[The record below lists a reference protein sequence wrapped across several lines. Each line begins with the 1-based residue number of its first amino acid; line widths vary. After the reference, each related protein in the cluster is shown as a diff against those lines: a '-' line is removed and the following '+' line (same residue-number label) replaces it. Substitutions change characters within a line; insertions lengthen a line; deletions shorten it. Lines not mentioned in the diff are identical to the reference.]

1 MRSINIDGLKLILV
15 VQGDDL
21 RTVAVRG
28 VERPTLEVK
37 ILVLMLAICLSYRG
51 KLTLPVCNAVGKDVA
66 CLISLVIRNDLVE
79 HDGTGRS
86 VCTVEGEG
94 GAVFCGIDDLENGLA
109 GDEAVNINGLVER
122 LVVNVLAVV
131 GLICLI
137 EVVGNIHLTVALAEA
152 KNGSGIGA
160 EAVVIIDYL
169 VVHELSS
176 LLGLG
181 ELRCSSIYL
190 ISTLRE
196 DNILIRHC
204 GGCGIL
210 LRVCLEVGLLVV
222 SNVGVAVVII
232 SNFGGIEESACGIYG
247 IEIDIALI
255 RRQIA
260 LSVLT
265 LLVIELIGIDN
276 GNTVEGSLCP

>member
-1 MRSINIDGLKLILV
+1 MRSINIDGLKCILV

-21 RTVAVRG
+21 GTVAIRG

-37 ILVLMLAICLSYRG
+37 ILVLMLAICLGYRG
-51 KLTLPVCNAVGKDVA
+51 KLALSVCNAVGKDVA

-94 GAVFCGIDDLENGLA
+94 RTVFCSVDDLENGLA
-109 GDEAVNINGLVER
+109 GDEGVDINGLVER

-176 LLGLG
+176 LLIHGK
-181 ELRCSSIYL
+181 LRSS
-190 ISTLRE
+190 
-196 DNILIRHC
+196 
-204 GGCGIL
+204 
-210 LRVCLEVGLLVV
+210 
-222 SNVGVAVVII
+222 
-232 SNFGGIEESACGIYG
+232 
-247 IEIDIALI
+247 
-255 RRQIA
+255 
-260 LSVLT
+260 
-265 LLVIELIGIDN
+265 
-276 GNTVEGSLCP
+276 